1 MKQIHNK
8 ILSSAVVAAFIL
20 VGFITI
26 MSLLYIPI
34 GSTSISGVMLVML
47 VFLILLWGML
57 LILMAKANYHNASN
71 SPEMILKNRYANGE
85 ISKKEYLSMLKDIQ
99 IKA

>member
-1 MKQIHNK
+1 MKQMHNK
-8 ILSSAVVAAFIL
+8 ILSSVVVAAFIL

-57 LILMAKANYHNASN
+57 LILMAKANYHSASN
-71 SPEMILKNRYANGE
+71 SPEITLKNRYANGE

-99 IKA
+99 TKA